1 MTSQEW
7 PIPVIYDTDI
17 GTDIDDTWALAL
29 ILASPELDLK
39 LVVTDSGD
47 TRERARIAAKFL
59 EASGRDDVP
68 IGIGV
73 PGGDIP
79 LPQGPWAEGYDLAGY
94 AGGLHEDGVGAMIEA
109 IRSSPEPMTLIVVGP
124 APNIPEALRRDPS
137 IVESARVVAMSGSV
151 DRGYVGAEEPAAEYN
166 VRAAVVGSQAMYGAG
181 WDILIAPLD
190 TAGQVQLRGE
200 LYQRLVASEQPM
212 VKALLESYRIWE
224 PRFRFGRHDTESESS
239 VLYDALA
246 VALAYRPELC
256 AIEELR
262 LEVTADGFTRRAA
275 DGGSVRA
282 ALSWPQEGR
291 AAFERF
297 LVDRLLAFR

>member
-1 MTSQEW
+1 
-7 PIPVIYDTDI
+7 
-17 GTDIDDTWALAL
+17 
-29 ILASPELDLK
+29 
-39 LVVTDSGD
+39 
-47 TRERARIAAKFL
+47 
-59 EASGRDDVP
+59 
-68 IGIGV
+68 
-73 PGGDIP
+73 
-79 LPQGPWAEGYDLAGY
+79 
-94 AGGLHEDGVGAMIEA
+94 
-109 IRSSPEPMTLIVVGP
+109 
-124 APNIPEALRRDPS
+124 
-137 IVESARVVAMSGSV
+137 
-151 DRGYVGAEEPAAEYN
+151 
-166 VRAAVVGSQAMYGAG
+166 
-181 WDILIAPLD
+181 
-190 TAGQVQLRGE
+190 
-200 LYQRLVASEQPM
+200 M

-275 DGGSVRA
+275 DGGPVRA